1 MAARRRRRWG
11 LHTTTSQTFLFSIAA
26 VLLLLFAAYCA
37 VCSLLLL
44 LLLSASASV
53 RPSAVLHFLAFSL
66 VRGGVNT
73 NRESGFPPPL
83 SLFPPSSHRVSSPS
97 SCPSKRAEREA
108 NSSISPPSVLVG
120 SQASTGK
127 GRKEG
132 NGVEERRPFCYSH
145 REKEKELA
153 LFGGRGKACPPP
165 PPEPNQRRRRS
176 VGLWDSRRT
185 PEPIGVSFRGR
196 RRTEVPSCLQGK
208 YRWRRERRRT
218 DRREADS
225 VALG

>member
-1 MAARRRRRWG
+1 MEKEGESLSLGYGWVRGSDGKDVSLPPSLLWAKCGKVVVGSVEGEQKNGCQEEEEEGEVGIAYYYFPH
-11 LHTTTSQTFLFSIAA
+11 LSFSIAA

-97 SCPSKRAEREA
+97 SYPSKRAEREA

-132 NGVEERRPFCYSH
+132 NGVEGRRPFLLLPS
-145 REKEKELA
+145 EKKRKNWR
-153 LFGGRGKACPPP
+153 F
-165 PPEPNQRRRRS
+165 S
-176 VGLWDSRRT
+176 V
-185 PEPIGVSFRGR
+185 V
-196 RRTEVPSCLQGK
+196 EV
-208 YRWRRERRRT
+208 
-218 DRREADS
+218 
-225 VALG
+225 